1 MKILNLHF
9 SIFNFQ
15 LLHSAFCLRFPVG
28 KLIRKSTGLNHQ
40 RQPVRIRPQPPVLR
54 SGVIGNTLGFEPRDS
69 RFDPWLR
76 SLRTWPNGSGAC
88 FRNKSMRVRVLPS
101 VLLIFRLC
109 SSDGTRASLYESEGR
124 EFESRR
130 SHKCFVGLAGY
141 NTGLVNR
148 QRWFESSTKLLNDVY
163 AEMFRVQP
171 SGCRAQADP

>member
-28 KLIRKSTGLNHQ
+28 KLIRKSAGLNHQ

-88 FRNKSMRVRVLPS
+88 LRNKSMRVRVLPS
-101 VLLIFRLC
+101 ALFEFRSCDELLVSRVSQRPSRKRMNFVAGVCLLLRW
-109 SSDGTRASLYESEGR
+109 SSWYDS
-124 EFESRR
+124 
-130 SHKCFVGLAGY
+130 
-141 NTGLVNR
+141 GLVNR
-148 QRWFESSTKLLNDVY
+148 RRWFESSTKLWKCGVH
-163 AEMFRVQP
+163 P
-171 SGCRAQADP
+171 RAVRNMKLEL